1 MKKLVL
7 FLFLLFV
14 ISCNKDP
21 IPVFYTLTTSAN
33 PNNSGTVSPISQQY
47 TEGSKVNITA
57 TASSKYSF
65 QSWSGAKGSSNTIKV
80 VMDSDKTVIANF
92 VKKKYELAVDVEGEG
107 MVNEKIIKPG
117 VAKDYNSGTIV
128 ELTAVPNIDWLFLEW
143 RGDLTGNENP
153 THITIDNPKN
163 ITAVFID
170 TNSNDIIEFSLLKQN
185 NPNLVEDL
193 IFEINNDT
201 IYKYIPYFFDA
212 EKIVATFEHNG
223 KSVKVNDTIQ
233 ISNSSV
239 NNFNLNLNYNVEA
252 LNGNTKSYSVML
264 ESFTKLPV
272 LLIDTENKSDII
284 SKEDYLKGQ
293 LTFIGR
299 NYKNP
304 YYKKEIKI
312 RGRGHFT
319 WQQPKKPYQLKF
331 NEKTSFFDMPSDKK
345 WIFLAN
351 FIDKTMARTRL
362 AFELGYISNLDWTA
376 KSQFAEVFLND
387 EYIGT
392 YQISEKVEEDDHRV
406 NIGNNGYLV
415 EVDQSDKMK
424 SDDIYFSTP
433 RNIYFNIKS
442 PEITL
447 NSDEF
452 NYVKSYISEVETI
465 LYAQNY
471 DGEKLRDLIDI
482 DSFVDFYLI
491 NEISKNNDAAFWSS
505 TYMTLLPGEKLKMG
519 PVWDFDVAF
528 GNININE
535 NWLSSGWHMKERSR
549 WIKMLFRDEV
559 FIKKVKE
566 RFNYYYNNKKR
577 ILDLSNS
584 LSKRLKKSRIEN
596 NKVWKTLGYYYFP
609 QYVYDFSSFEEEH
622 EYLNNWINERYEW
635 LKDAID
641 EL

>member
-21 IPVFYTLTTSAN
+21 IPVIYMLTTSAN

-57 TASSKYSF
+57 TASSEYSF
-65 QSWSGAKGSSNTIKV
+65 QSWSGATGSSNTIKV

-107 MVNEKIIKPG
+107 MVNEKIIKAG

-170 TNSNDIIEFSLLKQN
+170 ANSNDIIEFSLLKQN

-201 IYKYIPYFFDA
+201 IYKYIPYFFNA

-331 NEKTSFFDMPSDKK
+331 NEKISFFDMPSDKK

-376 KSQFAEVFLND
+376 RSQFAEVFLND

-406 NIGNNGYLV
+406 NIGNSGYLL
-415 EVDQSDKMK
+415 EVDQLDKMK
-424 SDDIYFSTP
+424 SDDIYFNTP
-433 RNIYFNIKS
+433 RNIYFNVKS
-442 PEITL
+442 PDLII
-447 NSDEF
+447 NSDQF
-452 NYVKSYISEVETI
+452 NYIKSYISEVETI

-471 DGEKLRDLIDI
+471 DGEKLRDLVDI

-491 NEISKNNDAAFWSS
+491 NEISKNNDAAFWTS
-505 TYMTLLPGEKLKMG
+505 TYMTLVPGEKLKMG
-519 PVWDFDVAF
+519 PIWDFDVAF

-535 NWLSSGWHMKERSR
+535 NWLSSGWHMKENSR
-549 WIKMLFRDEV
+549 WIKMLFRDKI

-566 RFNYYYNNKKR
+566 RFNYYYNNKER

-635 LKDAID
+635 LKDSID